1 MHLKPQR
8 MRVAIAQ
15 EVRALHEQLVSL
27 SATQVGANYVFG
39 GDADQTAPYMLDT
52 ANPDVGGGM
61 VQASTAQA
69 TRQILDPLGNTF
81 TVDRTAQQI
90 FDDQNPPGT
99 PTGNNVFTA
108 VNQLRVA
115 LEANDAAGMQNAE
128 TALTQAGDYLN
139 QQLGFYGAAQNRVA
153 AATDL
158 SQKTDVSLQA
168 ALAGKQDAD
177 MAQAILDLTQSKTQ
191 EQATLSARAQMRK
204 TSLFDFLA

>member
-1 MHLKPQR
+1 MAHEASLDHARWLMEQWVAALATAIESMTEERPQVEFAPAEAR
-8 MRVAIAQ
+8 
-15 EVRALHEQLVSL
+15 
-27 SATQVGANYVFG
+27 
-39 GDADQTAPYMLDT
+39 TAAP
-52 ANPDVGGGM
+52 GGG
-61 VQASTAQA
+61 
-69 TRQILDPLGNTF
+69 PNTF

-115 LEANDAAGMQNAE
+115 LEVNDTAGMQNAE

-139 QQLGFYGAAQNRVA
+139 QQLGFYGASQNRVA
-153 AATDL
+153 VATNL
-158 SQKTDVSLQA
+158 SQTTDVNLQA

-177 MAQAILDLTQSKTQ
+177 MAQAILDLTQAKTQ
-191 EQATLSARAQMRK
+191 EQATLTARAQMRK